1 MRSQSDVYDA
11 LHNALEGEIAL
22 RPAAD
27 REIAAG
33 AEGSST
39 QAHQALRD
47 EVLRL
52 CRLVVEGAE
61 G

>member
-11 LHNALEGEIAL
+11 LKSALDGEIAL

-33 AEGSST
+33 NEDSST
-39 QAHQALRD
+39 QAHQAMRE

-52 CRLVVEGAE
+52 CKLVVDGAY
-61 G
+61 